1 MAEITEQTFQQLID
15 EQRRTTQALGK
26 VSLLQKNNVEVIKDD
41 VKQGELFGAQEL
53 GENQKVSNQLEKN
66 EDKNTTLLQQILES
80 VTLISNKFGLSE
92 SEKESLR
99 KKEEFKDSKFLEG
112 LDGFKTGTEN
122 VFKSMGKFFKDNK
135 GIASILGLTSLI
147 FFLKSDTFFKFLGY
161 LDEKLIPSMVKFFK
175 SIDKIGAFI
184 DEKLGIEGGTTGFLA
199 KLGLAAVALI
209 AFTRPLKT
217 LKLLLL
223 DLPFAILSRGF
234 KIFTKG
240 DFGKLGRGVSQFFGF
255 FGKENRKKLTKDFGK
270 FRKRVSGLGSKI
282 GTGAKGLGKT
292 VAGVGSRLGSLGGVA
307 GRVGLAGLGRAAS
320 FATGPVGLVITAG
333 ITGIIGGVKAG
344 MKKAEDET
352 ATKMDI
358 AKAALVGGAVG
369 ILTLGMGS
377 PEGVSKFFS
386 GIGDKIGEKF
396 DAFKEMLPTKDELK
410 EKMAGFAEGLKGKLS
425 ELGDKFTSLKDDMI
439 SRFEDITGIELPS
452 FEDVSEKIKNFGA
465 DLKKRV
471 IDAIPTKEK
480 VKEFGGKL
488 LQFGKDLIKKDATK
502 EQIDTAVAAA
512 LQKHFEQFHAMG
524 ENALNKMEGGQT
536 TVVNQTTVDA
546 SNNSKMESVQHNIKQ
561 ISHTDPTQLAVA
573 NAQ

>member
-26 VSLLQKNNVEVIKDD
+26 VSSLQKNNVEVVKDD

-135 GIASILGLTSLI
+135 GLASILGLSSLI

-161 LDEKLIPSMVKFFK
+161 LDEKLIPSIVKFFK
-175 SIDKIGAFI
+175 GIDKIGAFI

-320 FATGPVGLVITAG
+320 FATGPVGLVIGAG

>member
-1 MAEITEQTFQQLID
+1 MAEITEQTFQQLLD

-41 VKQGELFGAQEL
+41 VKQGELFGPPTLEQSK
-53 GENQKVSNQLEKN
+53 NVSNQLEKN

-135 GIASILGLTSLI
+135 GLASILGLSSLI

-161 LDEKLIPSMVKFFK
+161 LDEKLIPSIVKFFK
-175 SIDKIGAFI
+175 GIDKIGAFI

-234 KIFTKG
+234 KIFTKIN
-240 DFGKLGRGVSQFFGF
+240 FGKLGRGVSKLFGI
-255 FGKENRKKLTKDFGK
+255 FGKKNRTKLARGFGNFTKS
-270 FRKRVSGLGSKI
+270 VSGLGSKI

>member
-26 VSLLQKNNVEVIKDD
+26 VSSLQKNSVEVVKDD

-135 GIASILGLTSLI
+135 GLASILGLSSLI

-161 LDEKLIPSMVKFFK
+161 LDEKLIPSIVKFFK
-175 SIDKIGAFI
+175 GIDKIGAFI

-223 DLPFAILSRGF
+223 DLPFATLSRGF

-320 FATGPVGLVITAG
+320 FATGPVGLVIGAG

>member
-26 VSLLQKNNVEVIKDD
+26 VSSLQKNNVEVIKDD
-41 VKQGELFGAQEL
+41 VKQGELFGPPTLEQSK
-53 GENQKVSNQLEKN
+53 NVSNQLEKN

-135 GIASILGLTSLI
+135 GLASILGLSSLI

-161 LDEKLIPSMVKFFK
+161 LDEKLIPSIVKFFK
-175 SIDKIGAFI
+175 GIDKIGAFI

-240 DFGKLGRGVSQFFGF
+240 DFGKLGRGVSQFFGI

-270 FRKRVSGLGSKI
+270 FRKSVSGLGSKI

-320 FATGPVGLVITAG
+320 FATGPVGLVIGAG

>member
-1 MAEITEQTFQQLID
+1 MAEITEQTFQQLLD

-41 VKQGELFGAQEL
+41 VKQGELFGPPTLEQSK
-53 GENQKVSNQLEKN
+53 NVSNQLEKN

-135 GIASILGLTSLI
+135 GLASILGLSSLI

-161 LDEKLIPSMVKFFK
+161 LDEKLIPSIVKFFK
-175 SIDKIGAFI
+175 GIDKIGAFI

-199 KLGLAAVALI
+199 KLGLAAAALI

-234 KIFTKG
+234 KIFTKIN
-240 DFGKLGRGVSQFFGF
+240 FGKLGRGVSKLFGI
-255 FGKENRKKLTKDFGK
+255 FGKKNRTKLARGFGNFTKS
-270 FRKRVSGLGSKI
+270 VSGLGSKI

>member
-26 VSLLQKNNVEVIKDD
+26 VSSLQKNSVEVVKDD

-135 GIASILGLTSLI
+135 GLASILGLSSLI

-161 LDEKLIPSMVKFFK
+161 LDEKLIPSIVKFFK
-175 SIDKIGAFI
+175 GIDKIGAFI

-234 KIFTKG
+234 KIFTKIN
-240 DFGKLGRGVSQFFGF
+240 FGKLGRGVSKLFGI
-255 FGKENRKKLTKDFGK
+255 FGKKNRTKLARGFGNFTKS
-270 FRKRVSGLGSKI
+270 VSGLGSKI

>member
-1 MAEITEQTFQQLID
+1 MAEITEQTFQQLLD

-41 VKQGELFGAQEL
+41 VKQGELFGPPTLEQSK
-53 GENQKVSNQLEKN
+53 NVSNQLEKN

-161 LDEKLIPSMVKFFK
+161 LDEKLIPSIVKFFK
-175 SIDKIGAFI
+175 GIDKIGAFI

-199 KLGLAAVALI
+199 KLGLAAAALI

-234 KIFTKG
+234 KIFTKIN
-240 DFGKLGRGVSQFFGF
+240 FGKLGRGVSKLFGI
-255 FGKENRKKLTKDFGK
+255 FGKKNRTKLARGFGNFTKS
-270 FRKRVSGLGSKI
+270 VSGLGSKI

-320 FATGPVGLVITAG
+320 FATGPVGLVIGAG

>member
-26 VSLLQKNNVEVIKDD
+26 VSSLQKNNVEVIKDD
-41 VKQGELFGAQEL
+41 VKQGELFGPPTLEQSK
-53 GENQKVSNQLEKN
+53 NVSNQLEKN

-135 GIASILGLTSLI
+135 GLASILGLSSLI

-161 LDEKLIPSMVKFFK
+161 LDEKLIPSIVKFFK
-175 SIDKIGAFI
+175 GIDKIGAFI

-199 KLGLAAVALI
+199 KLGLAAAALI

-234 KIFTKG
+234 KIFTKIN
-240 DFGKLGRGVSQFFGF
+240 FGKLGRGVSKLFGI
-255 FGKENRKKLTKDFGK
+255 FGKKNRTKLARGFGNFTKS
-270 FRKRVSGLGSKI
+270 VSGLGSKI

>member
-1 MAEITEQTFQQLID
+1 MAEITEQTFQQLLD

-41 VKQGELFGAQEL
+41 VKQGELFGPPTLEQSK
-53 GENQKVSNQLEKN
+53 NVSNQLEKN

-135 GIASILGLTSLI
+135 GLASILGLSSLI

-161 LDEKLIPSMVKFFK
+161 LDEKLIPSIVKFFK
-175 SIDKIGAFI
+175 GIDKIGAFI

-234 KIFTKG
+234 KIFTKIN
-240 DFGKLGRGVSQFFGF
+240 FGKLGRGVSKLFGI
-255 FGKENRKKLTKDFGK
+255 FGKKNRTKLARGFGNFTKS
-270 FRKRVSGLGSKI
+270 VSGLGSKI

-320 FATGPVGLVITAG
+320 FATGPVGLVIGAG

>member
-26 VSLLQKNNVEVIKDD
+26 VSSLQKNSVEVVKDD

-135 GIASILGLTSLI
+135 GLASILGLSSLI

-161 LDEKLIPSMVKFFK
+161 LDEKLIPSIVKFFK
-175 SIDKIGAFI
+175 GIDKIGAFI

-234 KIFTKG
+234 KIFTKIN
-240 DFGKLGRGVSQFFGF
+240 FGKLGRGVSKLFGI
-255 FGKENRKKLTKDFGK
+255 FGKKNRTKLARGFGNFTKS
-270 FRKRVSGLGSKI
+270 VSGLGSKI

-320 FATGPVGLVITAG
+320 FATGPVGLVIGAG

>member
-1 MAEITEQTFQQLID
+1 MAEITEQTFQQLLD

-41 VKQGELFGAQEL
+41 VKQGELFGPPTLEQSK
-53 GENQKVSNQLEKN
+53 NVSNQLEKN

-135 GIASILGLTSLI
+135 GLASILGLSSLI

>member
-1 MAEITEQTFQQLID
+1 MAEITEQTFQQLLD

-41 VKQGELFGAQEL
+41 VKQGELFGPPTLEQSK
-53 GENQKVSNQLEKN
+53 NVSNQLEKN

-135 GIASILGLTSLI
+135 GLASILGLSSLI

-161 LDEKLIPSMVKFFK
+161 LDEKLIPSIVKFFK
-175 SIDKIGAFI
+175 GIDKIGAFI

-199 KLGLAAVALI
+199 KLGLAAAALI

>member
-1 MAEITEQTFQQLID
+1 MAEITEQTFQQLLD

-41 VKQGELFGAQEL
+41 VKQGELFGPPTLEQSK
-53 GENQKVSNQLEKN
+53 NVSNQLEKN

-135 GIASILGLTSLI
+135 GLASILGLSSLI

-161 LDEKLIPSMVKFFK
+161 LDEKLIPSIVKFFK
-175 SIDKIGAFI
+175 GIDKIGAFI

-234 KIFTKG
+234 KIFTKR

-255 FGKENRKKLTKDFGK
+255 FGKKNRKKLTKDFGK

-320 FATGPVGLVITAG
+320 FATGPVGLVIGAG

>member
-1 MAEITEQTFQQLID
+1 
-15 EQRRTTQALGK
+15 
-26 VSLLQKNNVEVIKDD
+26 LQKNNVEVIKDD
-41 VKQGELFGAQEL
+41 VKQGELFGPPTLEQSK
-53 GENQKVSNQLEKN
+53 NVSNQLEKN

-135 GIASILGLTSLI
+135 GLASILGLSSLI

-161 LDEKLIPSMVKFFK
+161 LDEKLIPSIVKFFK
-175 SIDKIGAFI
+175 GIDKIGAFI

-234 KIFTKG
+234 KIFTKIN
-240 DFGKLGRGVSQFFGF
+240 FGKLGRGVSKLFGI
-255 FGKENRKKLTKDFGK
+255 FGKKNRTKLARGFGNFTKS
-270 FRKRVSGLGSKI
+270 VSGLGSKI

>member
-1 MAEITEQTFQQLID
+1 MAEITEQTFRQLLE
-15 EQRRTTQALGK
+15 EQKRTTQALGK
-26 VSLLQKNNVEVIKDD
+26 VSSLQKNSIDVIKDD
-41 VKQGELFGAQEL
+41 VKQGELFGPPTEEQSK
-53 GENQKVSNQLEKN
+53 NVTNQLEEN

-80 VTLISNKFGLSE
+80 VTLISDKFGLSE
-92 SEKESLR
+92 SEQESLR
-99 KKEEFKDSKFLEG
+99 KQEEFKNSKFLKG

-135 GIASILGLTSLI
+135 GIASVLGLAALV
-147 FFLKSDTFFKFLGY
+147 FFLQSDTFLKFLGY
-161 LDEKLIPSMVKFFK
+161 LDEKLIPSIVKFFK
-175 SIDKIGAFI
+175 GIDKIGAMVDDFV
-184 DEKLGIEGGTTGFLA
+184 GVEGGTTSFLA
-199 KLGLAAVALI
+199 KMGLAGAALY
-209 AFTRPLKT
+209 ALTRPLTT
-217 LKLLLL
+217 LKFLLL
-223 DLPFAILSRGF
+223 DLPFATLSRGF

-240 DFGKLGRGVSQFFGF
+240 DFGKLGRGVSKLFGI
-255 FGKENRKKLTKDFGK
+255 FGKKNRIKLARGFGNFTKS
-270 FRKRVSGLGSKI
+270 VSGLGSKI
-282 GTGAKGLGKT
+282 GGGVRAAGSA
-292 VAGVGSRLGSLGGVA
+292 VAGVGSKLGSVGGVA
-307 GRVGLAGLGRAAS
+307 ARVGLAGLGRAAMV
-320 FATGPVGLVITAG
+320 ATGPIGLAIGAG

-358 AKAALVGGAVG
+358 AKAVLVGGAVG

-488 LQFGKDLIKKDATK
+488 LQFGKDLLKKDATK
-502 EQIDTAVAAA
+502 EEIDTAVAAA

>member
-1 MAEITEQTFQQLID
+1 MAEITEQTFQQLLD

-41 VKQGELFGAQEL
+41 VKQGELFGPPTLEQSK
-53 GENQKVSNQLEKN
+53 NVSNQLEKN

-135 GIASILGLTSLI
+135 GLASILGLSSLI

-161 LDEKLIPSMVKFFK
+161 LDEKLIPSIVKFFK
-175 SIDKIGAFI
+175 GIDKIGAFI

-240 DFGKLGRGVSQFFGF
+240 DFGKLGRGVSQFFGI

-270 FRKRVSGLGSKI
+270 FRKSVSGLGSKI

-320 FATGPVGLVITAG
+320 FATGPVGLVIGAG

>member
-26 VSLLQKNNVEVIKDD
+26 VSSLQKNNVEVIKDD
-41 VKQGELFGAQEL
+41 VKQGELFGPPTLEQSK
-53 GENQKVSNQLEKN
+53 NVSNQLEKN

-135 GIASILGLTSLI
+135 GLASILGLSSLI

-161 LDEKLIPSMVKFFK
+161 LDEKLIPSIVKFFK
-175 SIDKIGAFI
+175 GIDKIGAFI

-234 KIFTKG
+234 KIFTKIN
-240 DFGKLGRGVSQFFGF
+240 FGKLGRGVSKLFGI
-255 FGKENRKKLTKDFGK
+255 FGKKNRTKLARGFGNFTKS
-270 FRKRVSGLGSKI
+270 VSGLGSKI

>member
-26 VSLLQKNNVEVIKDD
+26 VSSLQKNSVEVVKDD
-41 VKQGELFGAQEL
+41 VKQGELFGPPTLEQSK
-53 GENQKVSNQLEKN
+53 NVSNQLEKN

-135 GIASILGLTSLI
+135 GLASILGLSSLI

-161 LDEKLIPSMVKFFK
+161 LDEKLIPSIVKFFK
-175 SIDKIGAFI
+175 GIDKIGAFI

-234 KIFTKG
+234 KIFTKIN
-240 DFGKLGRGVSQFFGF
+240 FGKLGRGVSKLFGI
-255 FGKENRKKLTKDFGK
+255 FGKKNRTKLARGFGNFTKS
-270 FRKRVSGLGSKI
+270 VSGLGSKI

-320 FATGPVGLVITAG
+320 FATGPVGLVIGAG

>member
-1 MAEITEQTFQQLID
+1 MAEITEQTFQQLLD

-26 VSLLQKNNVEVIKDD
+26 VSSLQKNSVEVVKDD

-135 GIASILGLTSLI
+135 GLASILGLSSLI

-161 LDEKLIPSMVKFFK
+161 LDEKLIPSIVKFFK
-175 SIDKIGAFI
+175 GIDKIGAFI

-234 KIFTKG
+234 KIFTKIN
-240 DFGKLGRGVSQFFGF
+240 FGKLGRGVSKLFGI
-255 FGKENRKKLTKDFGK
+255 FGKKNRTKLARGFGNFTKS
-270 FRKRVSGLGSKI
+270 VSGLGSKI

>member
-26 VSLLQKNNVEVIKDD
+26 VSSLQKNNVEVIKDD
-41 VKQGELFGAQEL
+41 VKQGELFGPPTLEQSK
-53 GENQKVSNQLEKN
+53 NVSNQLEKN

-135 GIASILGLTSLI
+135 GLASILGLSSLI

-161 LDEKLIPSMVKFFK
+161 LDEKLIPSIVKFFK
-175 SIDKIGAFI
+175 GIDKIGAFI

-234 KIFTKG
+234 KIFTKIN
-240 DFGKLGRGVSQFFGF
+240 FGKLGRGVSKLFGI
-255 FGKENRKKLTKDFGK
+255 FGKKNRTKLARGFGNFTKS
-270 FRKRVSGLGSKI
+270 VSGLGSKI

-320 FATGPVGLVITAG
+320 FATGPVGLVIGAG

>member
-26 VSLLQKNNVEVIKDD
+26 VSSLQKNNVEVIKDD
-41 VKQGELFGAQEL
+41 VKQGELFGPPTLEQSK
-53 GENQKVSNQLEKN
+53 NVSNQLEKN

-135 GIASILGLTSLI
+135 GLASILGLSSLI

-161 LDEKLIPSMVKFFK
+161 LDEKLIPSIVKFFK
-175 SIDKIGAFI
+175 GIDKIGAFI

-320 FATGPVGLVITAG
+320 FATGPVGLVIGAG

>member
-26 VSLLQKNNVEVIKDD
+26 VSSLQKNSVEVVKDD

-135 GIASILGLTSLI
+135 GLASILGLSSLI

-161 LDEKLIPSMVKFFK
+161 LDEKLIPSIVKFFK

-234 KIFTKG
+234 KIFTKIN
-240 DFGKLGRGVSQFFGF
+240 FGKLGRGVSKLFGI
-255 FGKENRKKLTKDFGK
+255 FGKKNRTKLARGFGNFTKS
-270 FRKRVSGLGSKI
+270 VSGLGSKI

-320 FATGPVGLVITAG
+320 FATGPVGLVIGAG

>member
-1 MAEITEQTFQQLID
+1 MAEITEQTFQQLLD

-26 VSLLQKNNVEVIKDD
+26 VSSLQKNNVEVIKDD
-41 VKQGELFGAQEL
+41 VKQGELFGPPTLEQSK
-53 GENQKVSNQLEKN
+53 NVSNQLEKN

-135 GIASILGLTSLI
+135 GLASILGLSSLI

-161 LDEKLIPSMVKFFK
+161 LDEKLIPSIVKFFK
-175 SIDKIGAFI
+175 GIDKIGAFI

-199 KLGLAAVALI
+199 KLGLAAAALI

-234 KIFTKG
+234 KIFTKIN
-240 DFGKLGRGVSQFFGF
+240 FGKLGRGVSKLFGI
-255 FGKENRKKLTKDFGK
+255 FGKKNRTKLARGFGNFTKS
-270 FRKRVSGLGSKI
+270 VSGLGSKI

>member
-26 VSLLQKNNVEVIKDD
+26 VSSLQKNNVEVIKDD
-41 VKQGELFGAQEL
+41 VKQGELFGPPTLEQSK
-53 GENQKVSNQLEKN
+53 NVSNQLEKN

-135 GIASILGLTSLI
+135 GLASILGLSSLI

-199 KLGLAAVALI
+199 KLGLAAAALI

-320 FATGPVGLVITAG
+320 FATGPVGLVIGAG

>member
-1 MAEITEQTFQQLID
+1 MAEITEQTFQQLLD

-26 VSLLQKNNVEVIKDD
+26 VSLLQKNSVEVVKDD

-135 GIASILGLTSLI
+135 GLASILGLSSLI

-161 LDEKLIPSMVKFFK
+161 LDEKLIPSIVKFFK
-175 SIDKIGAFI
+175 GIDKIGAFI

-234 KIFTKG
+234 KIFTKIN
-240 DFGKLGRGVSQFFGF
+240 FGKLGRGVSKLFGI
-255 FGKENRKKLTKDFGK
+255 FGKKNRTKLARGFGNFTKS
-270 FRKRVSGLGSKI
+270 VSGLGSKI

-320 FATGPVGLVITAG
+320 FATGPVGLVIGAG

>member
-1 MAEITEQTFQQLID
+1 MAEITEQTFQQLLD

-26 VSLLQKNNVEVIKDD
+26 VSLLQKNSVEVVKDD

-135 GIASILGLTSLI
+135 GLASILGLSSLI

-161 LDEKLIPSMVKFFK
+161 LDEKLIPSIVKFFK

-234 KIFTKG
+234 KIFTKIN
-240 DFGKLGRGVSQFFGF
+240 FGKLGRGVSKLFGI
-255 FGKENRKKLTKDFGK
+255 FGKKNRTKLARGFGNFTKS
-270 FRKRVSGLGSKI
+270 VSGLGSKI

>member
-26 VSLLQKNNVEVIKDD
+26 VSSLQKNSVEVVKDD

-135 GIASILGLTSLI
+135 GLASILGLSSLI

-161 LDEKLIPSMVKFFK
+161 LDEKLIPSIVKFFK

-234 KIFTKG
+234 KIFTKIN
-240 DFGKLGRGVSQFFGF
+240 FGKLGRGVSKLFGI
-255 FGKENRKKLTKDFGK
+255 FGKKNRTKLARGFGNFTKS
-270 FRKRVSGLGSKI
+270 VSGLGSKI

>member
-41 VKQGELFGAQEL
+41 VKQGELFGPPTLEQSK
-53 GENQKVSNQLEKN
+53 NVSNQLEKN

-135 GIASILGLTSLI
+135 GLASILGLSSLI

-161 LDEKLIPSMVKFFK
+161 LDEKLIPSIVKFFK
-175 SIDKIGAFI
+175 GIDKIGAFI

-234 KIFTKG
+234 KIFTKIN
-240 DFGKLGRGVSQFFGF
+240 FGKLGRGVSKLFGI
-255 FGKENRKKLTKDFGK
+255 FGKKNRTKLARGFGNFTKS
-270 FRKRVSGLGSKI
+270 VSGLGSKI

-320 FATGPVGLVITAG
+320 FATGPVGLVIGAG

>member
-1 MAEITEQTFQQLID
+1 MAEITEQTFQQLLD

-41 VKQGELFGAQEL
+41 VKQGELFGPPTLEQRK
-53 GENQKVSNQLEKN
+53 NVSNQLEKN

>member
-1 MAEITEQTFQQLID
+1 MAEITEQTFQQLLD

-41 VKQGELFGAQEL
+41 VKQGELFGPPTLEQSK
-53 GENQKVSNQLEKN
+53 NVSNQLEKN

-135 GIASILGLTSLI
+135 GLASILGLSSLI

-161 LDEKLIPSMVKFFK
+161 LDEKLIPSIVKFFK
-175 SIDKIGAFI
+175 GIDKIGAFI

-199 KLGLAAVALI
+199 KLGLAAAALI

-234 KIFTKG
+234 KIFTKIN
-240 DFGKLGRGVSQFFGF
+240 FGKLGRGVSKLFGI
-255 FGKENRKKLTKDFGK
+255 FGKKNRTKLARGFGNFTKS
-270 FRKRVSGLGSKI
+270 VSGLGSKI

-320 FATGPVGLVITAG
+320 FATGPVGLVIGAG